1 MKGVS
6 LSHLTRLSVKS
17 IKRFVQYLQD
27 GLPAKLKAIHILN
40 VVPFFDKILSIM
52 KPFMK
57 ADILNMVNSSD
68 LGVFNFLFFNFL
80 ILS

>member
-17 IKRFVQYLQD
+17 IKRFIQYLQD
-27 GLPAKLKAIHILN
+27 GLPAKLQAIHILN

-57 ADILNMVNSSD
+57 ADIINMVN
-68 LGVFNFLFFNFL
+68 NFYLNFFFSNFL
-80 ILS
+80 INF